1 MMITEQKIEEIMML
15 TFDRL
20 GIPRDARTNTTKE
33 QKIQVQFILIILEN
47 LSRAQL
53 IFGSD
58 KTIETIRVV
67 TDALELILQE
77 NRK

>member
-20 GIPRDARTNTTKE
+20 GIPRDARTNASEEKQT
-33 QKIQVQFILIILEN
+33 QVKFIYLLMENIIV
-47 LSRAQL
+47 AQL

-58 KTIETIRVV
+58 KTIETIRAV